1 MTDAIRGIPLM
12 AQDSLD
18 FVIIV
23 AAVLEGLRR
32 HAAALDSGIVHL
44 DEASRWRVNAPRT
57 TLPRRLSPAAIGP

>member
-32 HAAALDSGIVHL
+32 HAAALVVGTSKVGAL
-44 DEASRWRVNAPRT
+44 DVAVGR
-57 TLPRRLSPAAIGP
+57 

>member
-1 MTDAIRGIPLM
+1 MTDAIRGIPLI

-32 HAAALDSGIVHL
+32 HAAALVVGTSKVGAL
-44 DEASRWRVNAPRT
+44 DVAVV
-57 TLPRRLSPAAIGP
+57 TLPRS